1 MSFRNVFQ
9 DEPDRVSDILIV
21 QIEQL
26 EHECLTYN
34 GNHIDL
40 LMETDLN
47 LLLVEAKKFQGLA
60 MKIM

>member
-9 DEPDRVSDILIV
+9 DEPDRVSEILIA